1 MITINKVN
9 KKIINVMVSLLV
21 LMSMFLN
28 FSVTALAGEN
38 TTTPKGYVTFSMEK
52 FTLGLGYVIEPI
64 KVPFYEGDNIA
75 KLTTDLI
82 GKGNYENTG
91 SVESGFYLSSVKD
104 NDTREANVPQY
115 ILDESGSIDGR
126 GTEGWLGE
134 FDYTSMAGWMYT
146 VNNKFPNVG
155 CSEIMP
161 TDGDVIR
168 WQFTV
173 YGYGMDL
180 GGGFAGDASSGSF
193 EGSYIKMANK
203 DTLTKKLGE
212 INTSQ
217 DKATILAKNG
227 AQEAYDKAYEVIQV
241 AESSQEEVDLSL
253 NNLNKATNESSKNLD
268 LVQFNPSLKDAINET
283 AALMYESTP
292 DPAIGTGAGEW
303 TILSLARAG
312 YSVPQSYY
320 DKYYANVERELAEK
334 KGVLSTAKYTEYSRL
349 ILGLTSIG
357 RDVTNV
363 SGYNLLEKLADFN
376 SVKKQGIN
384 GPIFALIALDTNKY
398 EIPVVPGIAVQTT
411 RDMLID
417 YILQKEITTNDGKL
431 GGWALSGKVPDPDI
445 TAMAIQALAP
455 YKDDERV
462 KPYIDRGVQA
472 LADIQKDNGGYSSWG
487 SINSESIAQVIVA
500 LTALGIDPTK
510 DTRFIKGEGNWI
522 LSAIMEFYVE
532 GGGFKHILSGNRD
545 GMATDQG
552 MYALVA
558 YDRFVDGK
566 KSLYDMTD
574 EEITE
579 NSDGKV
585 LLSIPDRI
593 NGNKGTEFKINVK
606 IGSFPEGSYKLLDG
620 IINIPESIEIKN
632 VEMSK
637 TITGGLPDFGVEG
650 DKLRLVYTNTDLTNI
665 QFNGTEF
672 PDDIMTIT
680 AVLKEDL
687 PKDTELPISID
698 AFTLKASSESASTV
712 SFDTSKAV
720 EKIIIGEQVT
730 ASGRILYDGD
740 GIDIIPSNK
749 SAIAVE
755 FSNLTGTPSI
765 KLNDNIEM
773 SYSAEISNKTG
784 KVTYVALVNKT
795 VALDGLNDI
804 NKYTIDNKK
813 SKEIKFG
820 DANLDST
827 VNAQDTL
834 NTLSAWLR
842 KGGTPSDE
850 GILSMNVTGDSRVDT
865 YDVLGIMENY
875 INGSEFRVISK

>member
-1 MITINKVN
+1 
-9 KKIINVMVSLLV
+9 MVSLLV
-21 LMSMFLN
+21 LITMVSSFA
-28 FSVTALAGEN
+28 VTVFAGNN
-38 TTTPKGYVTFSMEK
+38 TTTPKGYVTISMEK
-52 FTLGLGYVIEPI
+52 FTLGLGYVIEPV

-75 KLTTDLI
+75 KLTADLI

-91 SVESGFYLSSVKD
+91 SIESGFYLSSVKD
-104 NDTREANVPQY
+104 NDTREANIPQY
-115 ILDESGSIDGR
+115 ILDKAGSVDSR
-126 GTEGWLGE
+126 GKEGWLGE
-134 FDYTSMAGWMYT
+134 FDYTSMSGWMYT

-155 CSEIMP
+155 ASDVMP
-161 TDGDVIR
+161 VDGDVIR

-180 GGGFAGDASSGSF
+180 GGGFEGDANSGSF
-193 EGSYIKMANK
+193 QGSYIKMANK
-203 DTLTKKLGE
+203 DNLTKKLGE
-212 INTSQ
+212 INSSQ
-217 DKATILAKNG
+217 DKATILAKFG
-227 AQEAYDKAYEVIQV
+227 VQDAYDKAYEVIKA
-241 AESSQEEVDLSL
+241 AEASQESVDLSL
-253 NNLNKATNESSKNLD
+253 NKLDKAINGSSENLD

-283 AALMYESTP
+283 AALMYNSTP
-292 DPAIGTGAGEW
+292 DPAIGTGNGEW

-312 YSVPQSYY
+312 YGVPQSYY

-334 KGVLSTAKYTEYSRL
+334 EGILSKVKYTEYSRL

-384 GPIFALIALDTNKY
+384 GPIFALIALDSNKY

-417 YILQKEITTNDGKL
+417 YILQKEITASDGKV

-445 TAMAIQALAP
+445 TAMALQSLAP
-455 YKDDERV
+455 YKDDEKV

-472 LADIQKDNGGYSSWG
+472 LSDIQKDNGGYLSWG

-510 DTRFIKGEGNWI
+510 DTRFIKGEGHWI

-532 GGGFKHILSGNRD
+532 GGGFKHLLEGNRD

-566 KSLYDMTD
+566 NSLYDMTD

-579 NSDGKV
+579 NLEGNVV
-585 LLSIPDRI
+585 LSVPERI
-593 NGNKGTEFKINVK
+593 NGNKGTEFKINVR

-620 IINIPESIEIKN
+620 IINIPDSIDIKS

-637 TITGGLPDFGVEG
+637 SITGGLPDFGVEG
-650 DKLRLVYTNTDLTNI
+650 NKLRLVYTNTNFTNI
-665 QFNGTEF
+665 VFNGTEF

-680 AVLKEDL
+680 AVLKEDIS
-687 PKDTELPISID
+687 KDTELPISIES
-698 AFTLKASSESASTV
+698 FTLKASSESANTV
-712 SFDTSKAV
+712 SFETKKAL
-720 EKIIIGEQVT
+720 EKIIIGEKVT
-730 ASGRILYDGD
+730 ASGRIMYDGD

-773 SYSAEISNKTG
+773 RYSAEISNKTG

-804 NKYTIDNKK
+804 NKYTISNKK

-820 DANLDST
+820 DANIDLT
-827 VNAQDTL
+827 VNAQDAL
-834 NTLSAWLR
+834 NTLAAWLR
-842 KGGTPSDE
+842 KSETPSDE
-850 GILSMNVTGDSRVDT
+850 SILSMNVTGDSRIDT

-875 INGSEFRVISK
+875 INGSEFKVISK

>member
-1 MITINKVN
+1 MITINKEN
-9 KKIINVMVSLLV
+9 KKIIKVMVSLLV

-28 FSVTALAGEN
+28 FTVTAFAGNN
-38 TTTPKGYVTFSMEK
+38 TTTPKGYVTIAIEK
-52 FTLGLGYVIEPI
+52 FTLGLGYVIEPV

-82 GKGNYENTG
+82 GEGNYENTG
-91 SVESGFYLSSVKD
+91 SIESGFYLSSVKD
-104 NDTREANVPQY
+104 NDMREPKVPQY
-115 ILDESGSIDGR
+115 ILDESGSIDDR

-134 FDYTSMAGWMYT
+134 FDYTFMAGWMYS

-155 CSEIMP
+155 CSDIMP

-180 GGGFAGDASSGSF
+180 GGGFAGDANSGSF

-203 DTLTKKLGE
+203 DILTKKLGE
-212 INTSQ
+212 INSSE

-227 AQEAYDKAYEVIQV
+227 AQEAYDKAYEVIKV

-253 NNLNKATNESSKNLD
+253 NNLNKVTNESSENLD
-268 LVQFNPSLKDAINET
+268 LVKFNPSLKDAINET
-283 AALMYESTP
+283 AALMYKNTP
-292 DPAIGTGAGEW
+292 NPAIGTGSGEW

-312 YSVPQSYY
+312 YNVPQSYY
-320 DKYYANVERELAEK
+320 DKYYENVEKELVEK
-334 KGVLSTAKYTEYSRL
+334 NGVLSTAKYTEYSRL

-398 EIPVVPGIAVQTT
+398 EIPVVPGVTVQTT

-417 YILQKEITTNDGKL
+417 YILQKEITTSDGKL
-431 GGWALSGKVPDPDI
+431 GGWALSGKTPDPDI
-445 TAMAIQALAP
+445 TAMALQSLAP

-462 KPYIDRGVQA
+462 KPYIDRAVQA

-532 GGGFKHILSGNRD
+532 GGGFKHILAGNRD

-558 YDRFVDGK
+558 YDRFVNGK
-566 KSLYDMTD
+566 NSLYDMTD

-579 NSDGKV
+579 NLEGNV
-585 LLSIPDRI
+585 ILSVPERI
-593 NGNKGTEFKINVK
+593 NGNKGTEFKINVR

-620 IINIPESIEIKN
+620 IINILDSIEIKN

-637 TITGGLPDFGVEG
+637 SITGGLPDFGVEG
-650 DKLRLVYTNTDLTNI
+650 NKIRLVYTNTNLANI
-665 QFNGTEF
+665 VFSGTEF
-672 PDDIMTIT
+672 PDDIITIT
-680 AVLKEDL
+680 AVLKENIT
-687 PKDTELPISID
+687 KDTELPISID
-698 AFTLKASSESASTV
+698 TFTLKASSEAASTV
-712 SFDTSKAV
+712 YFDTSKSSK
-720 EKIIIGEQVT
+720 KIIIGEQVT
-730 ASGRILYDGD
+730 ASGRIMYDGD

-773 SYSAEISNKTG
+773 RYSAEISNKTG

-795 VALDGLNDI
+795 VALDGLSDI
-804 NKYTIDNKK
+804 NKYTIANKK
-813 SKEIKFG
+813 SSEIKFG

-827 VNAQDTL
+827 VNAQDAL

-842 KGGTPSDE
+842 KSGTPSDE
-850 GILSMNVTGDSRVDT
+850 GILSMNVTGDSRIDT